1 MADQAIATTD
11 QIVAERDHM
20 ERTQTHEIEQ
30 RLRRMMDQEVEAMMR
45 PTRFLLSPFRWEVRN
60 AVAPPPALTPLVVPS
75 KSAVAVSDPGC
86 DAEYQALAR
95 ELGIFQANLVN
106 AELEA
111 FLAENFIEEYP
122 LESVKKYMD
131 ALCEAGRLGIMS
143 RLVWGWHPLR
153 AQDVEPAEAAKGGRG
168 GKQYTK
174 PVPYPVLQ
182 TVKLIADRFHDQVR
196 FCVTDVERI
205 PDPFLSVGAK
215 TPDGMFKIHVIERWD
230 EPKYRP

>member
-1 MADQAIATTD
+1 VYD
-11 QIVAERDHM
+11 
-20 ERTQTHEIEQ
+20 
-30 RLRRMMDQEVEAMMR
+30 
-45 PTRFLLSPFRWEVRN
+45 
-60 AVAPPPALTPLVVPS
+60 
-75 KSAVAVSDPGC
+75 
-86 DAEYQALAR
+86 
-95 ELGIFQANLVN
+95 ANLVN

-131 ALCEAGRLGIMS
+131 ALCEAGRQGIMS

-215 TPDGMFKIHVIERWD
+215 TPEGMFKIHVIERWD